1 MSPPFIGAAVSSYMK
16 TRGRLSGKRG
26 TRTLQHRKAGCSLR
40 RDPAILIG
48 ADKGIAFFVQFVRAT
63 LD

>member
-1 MSPPFIGAAVSSYMK
+1 MK